1 MAAPITT
8 ITRREFS
15 QEEIQE
21 AKLNELQSLLAEQEQ
36 AVKKILAITNELNEA
51 GILDAVK
58 AMAEAREKLAG
69 IAVSQ
74 ASREPVTNMI
84 NHLTNAAGMLSSIN
98 PETTSKLAASVQSG
112 LTEAELYRGSDT
124 KVSVFQMLTALNDP
138 DINEAVKFS
147 LNFLKGMGKE
157 LNRS

>member
-8 ITRREFS
+8 ITRRK
-15 QEEIQE
+15 QTKEEIQE
-21 AKLNELQSLLAEQEQ
+21 AKLHELQSLLTEQEQ
-36 AVKKILAITNELNEA
+36 AVKKILAITSELNEA
-51 GILDAVK
+51 GILDALK

-98 PETTSKLAASVQSG
+98 PATSAKLAASVQSG
-112 LTEAELYRGSDT
+112 LTEAELYRGNES
-124 KVSVFQMLTALNDP
+124 KVSMFQMLTALNDP
-138 DINEAVKFS
+138 EINEAVKFS

-157 LNRS
+157 LNRD